1 MTRQRRRPPKEVA
14 APLPSKA
21 ATATSIT
28 AIQSS
33 ESRRQDGYA
42 APTAEDRADAELLAE
57 AERRGYRLAVRCVDC
72 GHYVVSA
79 ASIAAHRGPKCRAR
93 AGVSI

>member
-1 MTRQRRRPPKEVA
+1 MTRAGPQKKVM
-14 APLPSKA
+14 APASA
-21 ATATSIT
+21 RATATLT
-28 AIQSS
+28 AT
-33 ESRRQDGYA
+33 ELTEHRREDGFA

-93 AGVSI
+93 AGVVV